1 MHIWIKSASYP
12 GISYEIRVM
21 FPLWL
26 LECTVEAWYEGLQ
39 YAMIEVDCAKQV
51 EIRLVKTGESN
62 IQQENPCTDMIG

>member
-21 FPLWL
+21 LPLWL
-26 LECTVEAWYEGLQ
+26 SECAVEAWYEGHQ
-39 YAMIEVDCAKQV
+39 YGMIEVDCARQV

-62 IQQENPCTDMIG
+62 SQQANPSVLI